1 MIMQNKILFE
11 ERISVNNSNHIC
23 SEIIKNYRVEK
34 DIKIDDFA
42 FAHVVYG
49 INDKPVL
56 FHINFSN
63 TNEVLQKNE
72 FNIHIQN
79 LNKKSFCQLLY
90 LVTYYGFFKEDEAN
104 LALLKDNNCNG
115 AIASYLEPTNGKLLY
130 HFQVEQLYSSISNST
145 IDEAITF
152 RKAINLK
159 RPSAFE
165 KAKTMFL
172 PSGESLFEV
181 LTKYRFRDF
190 TLYPKIK
197 EAIALYNYLNP

>member
-1 MIMQNKILFE
+1 MQNKILLE
-11 ERISVNNSNHIC
+11 ERIAVNDSNHIC
-23 SEIIKNYRVEK
+23 SEIIKKSRIEQ

-56 FHINFSN
+56 FHKFD
-63 TNEVLQKNE
+63 
-72 FNIHIQN
+72 IHLQN
-79 LNKKSFCQLLY
+79 LNKKSFSELLY
-90 LVTYYGFFKEDEAN
+90 FVTYYGFFKEDEAN
-104 LALLKDNNCNG
+104 LSLIKDNNSTG
-115 AIASYLEPTNGKLLY
+115 VIASYLESTKGKLLY
-130 HFQVEQLYSSISNST
+130 HFQVEQLYSSVTNSNT
-145 IDEAITF
+145 EEAIAF

-165 KAKTMFL
+165 KAKTMLL

-181 LTKYRFRDF
+181 ITKYRFRDF

-197 EAIALYNYLNP
+197 EAIALYTYLNS

>member
-1 MIMQNKILFE
+1 MQNKILLE
-11 ERISVNNSNHIC
+11 VRIAVNDSNHIC
-23 SEIIKNYRVEK
+23 SEIIKKSRIEQ
-34 DIKIDDFA
+34 DIKIDDFV

-63 TNEVLQKNE
+63 KAEDSTKNK
-72 FNIHIQN
+72 FNIHLQN
-79 LNKKSFCQLLY
+79 LNKKSFSELLY
-90 LVTYYGFFKEDEAN
+90 FVTYYGFFKEDEAN
-104 LALLKDNNCNG
+104 LSLIKDNNITG
-115 AIASYLEPTNGKLLY
+115 VIASYLESTNGKLLY
-130 HFQVEQLYSSISNST
+130 HYQVEQLYSSISNST

-165 KAKTMFL
+165 KAKTMLL

-181 LTKYRFRDF
+181 ITKYRFRDF

-197 EAIALYNYLNP
+197 EAIALYNYLNQ

>member
-1 MIMQNKILFE
+1 MQNKIIFE
-11 ERISVNNSNHIC
+11 ERIAVNDSHHIC
-23 SEIIKNYRVEK
+23 SEIIKNYRIEQ

-56 FHINFSN
+56 FHIKF
-63 TNEVLQKNE
+63 TATYELLQKNE
-72 FNIHIQN
+72 FNMYLQN
-79 LNKKSFCQLLY
+79 LNHKSFSSLLY

-104 LALLKDNNCNG
+104 LSLFKDKKGTG
-115 AIASYLEPTNGKLLY
+115 AVASYLESTNGKLLY
-130 HFQVEQLYSSISNST
+130 HYQVEQLYCAINNIT
-145 IDEAITF
+145 AEEAIAF

-165 KAKTMFL
+165 KAKTMLL
-172 PSGESLFEV
+172 PSGESLFDV

-197 EAIALYNYLNP
+197 EAMELYVYLNF

>member
-1 MIMQNKILFE
+1 MQNKILFE
-11 ERISVNNSNHIC
+11 ERIAVNNQNHIC
-23 SEIIKNYRVEK
+23 SEIIKKSRIEQ
-34 DIKIDDFA
+34 DIKIDNFA

-72 FNIHIQN
+72 FNIHLQN

-90 LVTYYGFFKEDEAN
+90 LVTYYGFFKEDAN
-104 LALLKDNNCNG
+104 LSLIKDNNSTD
-115 AIASYLEPTNGKLLY
+115 AVASYLESTNGKLLY
-130 HFQVEQLYSSISNST
+130 HYQLEQLYSSVTNST
-145 IDEAITF
+145 IEEAIAF
-152 RKAINLK
+152 RKSINLK

-165 KAKTMFL
+165 KAKALLF
-172 PSGESLFEV
+172 PSGESFFEV

-197 EAIALYNYLNP
+197 EAIALYNYLNQ